1 MEKVTL
7 DITSVCR
14 ICFELK
20 TDTRSLFTKENESS
34 IHEKLVNHTNLDLHI
49 DDGGPVTICEQCYE
63 EFNVFVVFL
72 DKCKRSNAL
81 FQQFKQ
87 NVKDS
92 CDFDSSANYSIH
104 ADELNTKNT
113 SKCNKDNLTPSVDT
127 VPLKSAQST
136 SATHKCQ
143 LCCKVFTRKFNYKLH
158 LKRHSGER
166 EWQCARCGAATLT
179 RVLALRHCSPGA
191 RRLCPAAG
199 CGSSFTSA
207 TNLNIHIRRHNGERP
222 YSCAECGKSFGSKN
236 ILSDHIRVHTGV
248 KPYLCAT
255 CGRRFAT
262 NKLAAH
268 ARTHAPRAHA
278 CAACP
283 RRFADAR
290 AARLHARTHAPPARP
305 HACAACPARYCHKQ
319 SLNKHLRKRHG
330 LVRTLT

>member
-236 ILSDHIRVHTGV
+236 ILSDHIRVHTENIIECKENNLLTRKNLSKKMYLKISFV
-248 KPYLCAT
+248 KTLKLNAQAESISVRHEMSLYVSKLVFHVFLCSYT
-255 CGRRFAT
+255 
-262 NKLAAH
+262 
-268 ARTHAPRAHA
+268 
-278 CAACP
+278 
-283 RRFADAR
+283 
-290 AARLHARTHAPPARP
+290 
-305 HACAACPARYCHKQ
+305 Y
-319 SLNKHLRKRHG
+319 
-330 LVRTLT
+330 